1 VNDIGWL
8 NASPTAVHSMS
19 VWRARHKRE
28 RPPMVEL
35 EFLIERSPTPNPQR
49 QALNPFYVMV
59 GSAAIEL
66 LCVHYL

>member
-1 VNDIGWL
+1 
-8 NASPTAVHSMS
+8 
-19 VWRARHKRE
+19 
-28 RPPMVEL
+28 MVEL